1 MPSTKVNVAEVLDE
15 IQLADLNPDTKDAT
29 IQKSLETL
37 HETFI
42 SRAVLDVSEIG
53 RDVQV
58 GAGRERDRPGRSGRC
73 WT

>member
-37 HETFI
+37 RETFI

-58 GAGRERDRPGRSGRC
+58 PWFVWGRVEFI
-73 WT
+73 